1 MAELKINRKFA
12 ERYERYREKEE
23 LQRLKDRYGDK
34 NEEGGE
40 SSSSESESEDEP
52 TIDPEL
58 DRDFYRTLS
67 LLKKRDPRIYQE
79 DVAFYKETDQPS
91 TSQGSKSIKERPM
104 YLKDYER
111 KVILEKEGKYE
122 DEESSDGEEGLLQD
136 QRSRSPTYLEEQ
148 RQIKESFR
156 TFVDD
161 SDQEEDE
168 GTTAN
173 LLTRRVKTQNE
184 RDEEEE
190 EYIAWLKGQKE
201 GDGKED
207 LKEMSYLKEY
217 WTNPSLDEGEKFLRD
232 YILNKEYVE
241 SESDEGEECP
251 PALEEAPH
259 VSDSEDEGE
268 LFLRK
273 QEDFERKYNFRFEEP
288 DSDLIK
294 TFPRTIAQSVRR
306 KDDRRKKK
314 REEIKERKKKDKEK
328 KEEELKQLKNL
339 KRKELQ
345 DKLHKLRELTGDQNL
360 GVTEEDLLDDF
371 DPEKH
376 DKIMQKCFGDDYYGV
391 EEDQK
396 PQFDDEEELDEEW
409 NWDNWTGPEGEEGAA
424 EEECDEGQEDPQ
436 LHCDD
441 PNFVMDADYDPQAA
455 PAPSRKER
463 KRQRLEREKDSK
475 KRKKSMFAEA
485 VSRDKPVFNP
495 DDKTFQEYVEE
506 YYKLDCED
514 IVDDLPCRF
523 KYRQVL
529 PCDFGL
535 STDEILTA
543 EDKELNRWC
552 SLRKT
557 CMYRSEKEDLFDQNI
572 FSQKGQNLWKKQ
584 QILKSVTQ
592 STENS
597 DSAAL
602 SKIKVGKKRRD
613 KLKNQSDERKPVLQ
627 SAETEP
633 TAQLDPDHKESPYT
647 EASPKLEVREGPA
660 SAETELAKPS
670 LAKVGRSEGRTN
682 DATNANRLP
691 AAKIVS
697 AKAEVTEMAMTKS
710 NKGKLNAN
718 SIPAGKEDSP
728 KAKIPTAA
736 VNKSTKGKPNA
747 NRITTGKE
755 ESSKADVLKAAVN
768 KSTHIKLNAN
778 RIPTGKKDFAKAEAL
793 KPAENN
799 STKGKPNFNRIPTEK
814 EDFAKAEVLKAAV
827 NKSTKSKPSANCI
840 PTGKDD
846 SAKVEMLAKVNDLC
860 LKEKKK
866 KPKRKGG
873 HLLGAMVRLGG
884 REFSGQRLRAYGLN
898 PKRLRYRQLGRER
911 RKMKEKQQKKATKE
925 D

>member
-1 MAELKINRKFA
+1 MSCILPSFRSRSSMAELKINRQFA
-12 ERYERYREKEE
+12 DRYERYREKEE

-34 NEEGGE
+34 GEEDSG
-40 SSSSESESEDEP
+40 SSSSASDSEDEP
-52 TIDPEL
+52 TIDPEV

-67 LLKKRDPRIYQE
+67 LLKKKDPRIYQE
-79 DVAFYKETDQPS
+79 DVTFYKETDQPA
-91 TSQGSKSIKERPM
+91 TSQSKSTKEKPM

-156 TFVDD
+156 TFVEN
-161 SDQEEDE
+161 SDNEEDD

-173 LLTRRVKTQNE
+173 LLTKRLKTKKEQE
-184 RDEEEE
+184 EEEE
-190 EYIAWLKGQKE
+190 EYIAWLKGQKDIE
-201 GDGKED
+201 GKED
-207 LKEMSYLKEY
+207 LKEMSYLKAY
-217 WTNPSLDEGEKFLRD
+217 WTDPSLDEGEKFLRD

-241 SESDEGEECP
+241 SESDEDEECP

-268 LFLRK
+268 LFLKK

-288 DSDLIK
+288 ESDLIK

-306 KDDRRKKK
+306 KDDRRKRK

-360 GVTEEDLLDDF
+360 GVTEEDLLEDF

-376 DKIMQKCFGDDYYGV
+376 DQIMQKCFGDDYYGV

-396 PQFDDEEELDEEW
+396 PQFDDEEELDGEW
-409 NWDNWTGPEGEEGAA
+409 NWDNWTGAEGEEGAG
-424 EEECDEGQEDPQ
+424 EDKCDEGEDDAE

-441 PNFVMDADYDPQAA
+441 PNFVMDADFNPQEA

-463 KRQRLEREKDSK
+463 KRLRLEREKNAK
-475 KRKKSMFAEA
+475 RRKKSVFAEA
-485 VSRDKPVFNP
+485 VSKDKPVFNP

-506 YYKLDCED
+506 YYKLDYED

-535 STDEILTA
+535 STEEILTA
-543 EDKELNRWC
+543 DDKELNRWC

-557 CMYRSEKEDLFDQNI
+557 CMYRSDKDDLYDQNT
-572 FSQKGQNLWKKQ
+572 FSQKAQNLWKKQ
-584 QILKSVTQ
+584 QILKSIIE
-592 STENS
+592 SPENS
-597 DSAAL
+597 ESTMA
-602 SKIKVGKKRRD
+602 SKSKVGKRRRD
-613 KLKNQSDERKPVLQ
+613 KLKSQSEERTVAFK
-627 SAETEP
+627 SSETEP
-633 TAQLDPDHKESPYT
+633 TIQLDPGQKKSTYIKGSQT
-647 EASPKLEVREGPA
+647 LEIGEKPP
-660 SAETELAKPS
+660 SAETELKNQS
-670 LAKVGRSEGRTN
+670 LSKGGRGEE
-682 DATNANRLP
+682 
-691 AAKIVS
+691 KI
-697 AKAEVTEMAMTKS
+697 KD
-710 NKGKLNAN
+710 KLNAN
-718 SIPAGKEDSP
+718 SIPAAK
-728 KAKIPTAA
+728 KAKVKVPKAA
-736 VNKSTKGKPNA
+736 VNKSTKNKSGPNSMPRGK
-747 NRITTGKE
+747 KD
-755 ESSKADVLKAAVN
+755 SDQDKQLKAAVN
-768 KSTHIKLNAN
+768 KSTNSKPSVNVIPAEKEDLAKDKVPKAAGDKSNKSKSNAN
-778 RIPTGKKDFAKAEAL
+778 RILTEKKDSAKAE
-793 KPAENN
+793 
-799 STKGKPNFNRIPTEK
+799 
-814 EDFAKAEVLKAAV
+814 
-827 NKSTKSKPSANCI
+827 
-840 PTGKDD
+840 
-846 SAKVEMLAKVNDLC
+846 MLEAKVNDLC

-866 KPKRKGG
+866 KLKRKAG
-873 HLLGAMVRLGG
+873 HLLGAMVRMGG

-911 RKMKEKQQKKATKE
+911 RKIKEKHQKKISKE